1 MWLEQQLLPV
11 RNSRKFLEHNVTS
24 TAEERRLR
32 MNELARARGVPIVRT
47 SAILRQHYEHYSA
60 NLHQVTATR
69 YRAELLLNH
78 IAKPHCFIDHPCGGS
93 WSALAS

>member
-1 MWLEQQLLPV
+1 MRAHARFDGARVLWLEQQLLPV

-47 SAILRQHYEHYSA
+47 SAILRQHFEHYSA
-60 NLHQVTATR
+60 NLHQVTAAR
-69 YRAELLLNH
+69 
-78 IAKPHCFIDHPCGGS
+78 
-93 WSALAS
+93 